1 MFSKNTNKESK
12 KVTFAEFKKII
23 KKYNLVNKYASDKE
37 IEYVYCTWSV
47 KTYCSNIKTKHLTF
61 IRDNDLHLYS
71 MTKDEF
77 MKLFNM
83 NVELLKYY
91 KCEQKIIKMNEDF
104 I

>member
-1 MFSKNTNKESK
+1 M
-12 KVTFAEFKKII
+12 TFAEFKKII

-37 IEYVYCTWSV
+37 IEYVYRTWSV
-47 KTYCSNIKTKHLTF
+47 KTFCSDIKTKHLTF

-77 MKLFNM
+77 MELFNM

>member
-1 MFSKNTNKESK
+1 M
-12 KVTFAEFKKII
+12 TFAEFKKII

-61 IRDNDLHLYS
+61 TRDNDLHLYS

-77 MKLFNM
+77 INLLNM
-83 NVELLKYY
+83 NMELLKYY

>member
-1 MFSKNTNKESK
+1 M
-12 KVTFAEFKKII
+12 TFAEFKKII

-37 IEYVYCTWSV
+37 IEYVYRTWPV
-47 KTYCSNIKTKHLTF
+47 KTFCSDIKTKHLTF
-61 IRDNDLHLYS
+61 TRDNDLHLYS

-77 MKLFNM
+77 IKLLNM
-83 NVELLKYY
+83 NMELLKYY

>member
-1 MFSKNTNKESK
+1 M
-12 KVTFAEFKKII
+12 TFAEYKRILKKF
-23 KKYNLVNKYASDKE
+23 NLANKDASDKE
-37 IEYVYCTWSV
+37 IEYVYRTWSV
-47 KTYCSNIKTKHLTF
+47 KTFCTDINSKHLTF

-77 MKLFNM
+77 MELFNM
-83 NVELLKYY
+83 NLELLKYY

>member
-1 MFSKNTNKESK
+1 MTS
-12 KVTFAEFKKII
+12 AELKKIL
-23 KKYNLVNKYASDKE
+23 KKYNLVNKDVSDKK
-37 IEYVYCTWSV
+37 IEYVFRTWSV
-47 KTYCSNIKTKHLTF
+47 KTFCSDIKTKHLTYT
-61 IRDNDLHLYS
+61 RDNDIHLYS

-77 MKLFNM
+77 MELLNM

>member
-1 MFSKNTNKESK
+1 M
-12 KVTFAEFKKII
+12 TFAEFKRIS
-23 KKYNLVNKYASDKE
+23 KKYNLANKDASDKE
-37 IEYVYCTWSV
+37 IEYVYRTWSV
-47 KTYCSNIKTKHLTF
+47 KTFCTDINSKHLTF

-77 MKLFNM
+77 MELLNM
-83 NVELLKYY
+83 NLELLKYY

>member
-1 MFSKNTNKESK
+1 MFIEHGKLKL
-12 KVTFAEFKKII
+12 FC
-23 KKYNLVNKYASDKE
+23 SD
-37 IEYVYCTWSV
+37 
-47 KTYCSNIKTKHLTF
+47 IKTKHLTF
-61 IRDNDLHLYS
+61 TRDNDLHLYS

-77 MKLFNM
+77 MELFNM